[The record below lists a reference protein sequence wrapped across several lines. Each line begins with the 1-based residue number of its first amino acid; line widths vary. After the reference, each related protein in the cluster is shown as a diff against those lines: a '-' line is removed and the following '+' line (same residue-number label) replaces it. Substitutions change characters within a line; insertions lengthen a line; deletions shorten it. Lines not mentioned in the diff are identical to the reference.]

1 MMDMDKIKLF
11 VGMLVFG
18 SLWGFSECIIGT
30 WFSDL
35 GLPSGLLMSGFFA
48 MTFLVISRMIFPYH
62 GVQMSMG
69 LIAGGLRFFNPF
81 GGCHLCSALAI
92 MAEGLI
98 FELIWYS
105 TTNFEFKHLTSL
117 TNRVSIGIISA
128 YLIYVGGYI
137 ITQILTPLSFG
148 QFSIENIIGMMPQYL
163 AKGLPVALIG
173 GITVP
178 AVLSLRTIKFH
189 MKDIYYY
196 PATICISCLCWITI
210 IGYYLTMI

>member
-1 MMDMDKIKLF
+1 MNRLKLF
-11 VGMLVFG
+11 AGMLVFG

-30 WFSDL
+30 RFSDL
-35 GLPSGLLMSGFFA
+35 GLPSGLLMTGLFA
-48 MTFLVISRMIFPYH
+48 MTFLLLSRIIFPYH
-62 GVQMSMG
+62 GIQMGMG

-81 GGCHLCSALAI
+81 GGCNLCSALAI
-92 MAEGLI
+92 IAEGLI

-117 TNRVSIGIISA
+117 TNRVSLGIISA
-128 YLIYVGGYI
+128 YLVYVGGYI

-148 QFSIENIIGMMPQYL
+148 QFYLENLFAMMPQCL

-173 GITVP
+173 GISVP
-178 AVLSLRTIKFH
+178 AILSLKTIKFR

-196 PATICISCLCWITI
+196 PTTIGISCFCWII
-210 IGYYLTMI
+210 IGYFYGII